1 MVLCVEFVVS
11 LCVECVGTL
20 CGEFVEPLCVEVVIV
35 SLEDGGKV
43 MDWQYPLTITET
55 SSWGKVCKIVKKI
68 DTSRVNQIELIIFR

>member
-1 MVLCVEFVVS
+1 MSLKSKEKKNLRKNQKYFVNAIVISTFWLLILCVEFAVS

-43 MDWQYPLTITET
+43 MD
-55 SSWGKVCKIVKKI
+55 
-68 DTSRVNQIELIIFR
+68 

>member
-1 MVLCVEFVVS
+1 MIYGVLNQKKKKNLRKNQKCFVGAIVISLYWFMVLCVEFVVS

-43 MDWQYPLTITET
+43 MD
-55 SSWGKVCKIVKKI
+55 
-68 DTSRVNQIELIIFR
+68 

>member
-43 MDWQYPLTITET
+43 MD
-55 SSWGKVCKIVKKI
+55 
-68 DTSRVNQIELIIFR
+68 